1 MDSLIRPEN
10 GLLLI
15 ALQTAEGVPATPD
28 PTQHAVAFL
37 KNSFRKGS
45 PYGTE
50 DVNEVT
56 GSLVAGAPM
65 VVGQEVQIGFQS
77 VIKGAG
83 NGAVYSATV
92 KPPLHAALSICG
104 KRGQFTAGIAAAA
117 LTAGTATTATLAAA
131 FAATAQAY
139 RGMPLFLTG
148 GTGAG
153 MIPFISDYSAA
164 RVATLTSQAASA
176 LSTATSAELP
186 ANWSYAGT
194 SPADQAARLTDQPC
208 ATVRYYEDGNMYEWV
223 DVRGTVDL
231 EGSSARTGIGSFTM
245 SGIYNG
251 STGAAIPTNAVVA
264 SHSPPTLQKG
274 STSGHSVAVANRR
287 ELALD
292 RWSFANGGG
301 MESTQDPNTPFGIGP
316 GQLTGRTPLFSA
328 NPYRTVVTT
337 RDAIAEIG
345 SSASYSAALRFG
357 AQAGNRWG
365 LVLPLVQPVSAEDEM
380 RGSFRADAMG
390 WRALSPGKDAV
401 GRDGEAIIT
410 FF

>member
-1 MDSLIRPEN
+1 MDFVIRPDN

-15 ALQTAEGVPATPD
+15 ALQTAEGTPATPD
-28 PTQHAVAFL
+28 ATVHAVPFVRG
-37 KNSFRKGS
+37 SFRKGS
-45 PYGTE
+45 PYGSE

-65 VVGQEVQIGFQS
+65 IVGQEVQISFQS
-77 VIKGAG
+77 MMKGAG
-83 NGAVYSATV
+83 NGVAYSATV
-92 KPPLHAALSICG
+92 KPPLHAALTVCG

-131 FAATAQAY
+131 FAGTAQMY
-139 RGMPLFLTG
+139 RGMPLLLTG
-148 GTGAG
+148 GSGAG
-153 MIPFISDYSAA
+153 MLPFISDYSSA

-208 ATVRYYEDGNMYEWV
+208 ATIRYYEDGNLYEWV

-231 EGSSARTGIGSFTM
+231 EGQTARGGTATFTM

-251 STGAAIPTNAVVA
+251 SSTAAIPANAVVA
-264 SHSPPTLQKG
+264 LHSPPTLQKG
-274 STSGHSVAVANRR
+274 SSSGHSVALANRR
-287 ELALD
+287 ELAIG
-292 RWSFANGGG
+292 RWALRNGGG

-316 GQLTGRTPLFSA
+316 GQLTGRTPMFEA
-328 NPYRTVVTT
+328 DPYRTVVTT

-345 SSASYSAALRFG
+345 NLANYSGALRFG
-357 AQAGNRWG
+357 QTAGNRWG
-365 LVLPLVQPVSAEDEM
+365 LVMPLLQPVSAEDEM

-390 WRALSPGKDAV
+390 WRALSPGKDAQ
-401 GRDGEAIIT
+401 GRDGDSIIV